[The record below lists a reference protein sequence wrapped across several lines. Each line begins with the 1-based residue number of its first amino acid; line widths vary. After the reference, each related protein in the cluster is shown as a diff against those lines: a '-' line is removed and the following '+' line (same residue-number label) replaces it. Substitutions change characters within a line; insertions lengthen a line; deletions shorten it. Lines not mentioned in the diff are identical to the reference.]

1 MAGEPEVTLAGN
13 IGGDAEMKTTPN
25 GKLVTSFNLAVTP
38 RIQKNNEWTD
48 GDTMWLRCFV
58 WGKDATGAANEI
70 RKGQRVLVQG
80 RFKQNNWVD
89 KDGVER
95 KSLEIDVNEYGIKPR
110 NVVEPVAI
118 NPEVARRVEDPIDD
132 PWSVKF

>member
-1 MAGEPEVTLAGN
+1 MAGEPDITLVGN

-38 RIQKNNEWTD
+38 RVQKNNEWTD
-48 GDTMWLRCFV
+48 GETMWLRCFV

-80 RFKQNNWVD
+80 RFKRSVWTD
-89 KDGVER
+89 KEGAER
-95 KSLEIDVNEYGIKPR
+95 VSLEVEVDEYGIKPR
-110 NVVEPVAI
+110 NVAEPVTV
-118 NPEVARRVEDPIDD
+118 NPEVARRAEDPIDD